1 MIIMMNVYD
10 DFRKVPYFFFLVVF
24 SARKSSKIRKNVK
37 MFVCTIMLIKDIVI
51 DAGLLA

>member
-1 MIIMMNVYD
+1 MSMMTLEKCPN
-10 DFRKVPYFFFLVVF
+10 FFMVVF